1 MPWTPSF
8 TSSGANTPGGYFG
21 SSSASS
27 VYGQQQHHPIE
38 IVLDADHL
46 VMRGQGGDMSP
57 AYLSGRL
64 ELELSESTNIRE
76 INMTLVGKAKVQFT
90 DFSA

>member
-1 MPWTPSF
+1 MTWA
-8 TSSGANTPGGYFG
+8 SGANTPGGYFG

-27 VYGQQQHHPIE
+27 VYGPQQHHPVE

-46 VMRGQGGDMSP
+46 VMRGQGGDMNP